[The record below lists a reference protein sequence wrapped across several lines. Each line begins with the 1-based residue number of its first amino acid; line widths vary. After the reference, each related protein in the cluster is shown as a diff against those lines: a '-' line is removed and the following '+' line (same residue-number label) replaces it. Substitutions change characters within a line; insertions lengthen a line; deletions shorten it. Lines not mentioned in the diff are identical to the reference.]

1 MLRRILTLF
10 VIAGAAGVLAGCQ
23 GNQELR
29 AEMINVRDRAAAEM
43 DRMKKQNELL
53 NRKLNDMNETVGKLQ
68 ESNDRLSTEL
78 TNYATR
84 PEEVKLEIISEVNTR
99 FSAMSENQKEFMTQI
114 NEQFETT
121 TAAIESD
128 LDTRLA
134 AISDT
139 LNDHSMFVHFIAS
152 QQDSINRVFA
162 NRFDSRP
169 WYESI
174 LGKWEDMKKTQ
185 NAAATP

>member
-10 VIAGAAGVLAGCQ
+10 VIAGATGVLAGCQ
-23 GNQELR
+23 GNRELR

-43 DRMKKQNELL
+43 DRMKKNNELL
-53 NRKLNDMNETVGKLQ
+53 NRKLNDMTETVGKLQ
-68 ESNDRLSTEL
+68 ESNDRLSNEL
-78 TNYATR
+78 TQYATR
-84 PEEVKLEIISEVNTR
+84 PEEVKLEIITEVNTR
-99 FSAMSENQKEFMTQI
+99 FSAMAKSQDEFVADVNGRFDTK
-114 NEQFETT
+114 

-139 LNDHSMFVHFIAS
+139 LNDHSMFVHFVAS

-174 LGKWEDMKKTQ
+174 LGKWEDMKKAQ
-185 NAAATP
+185 AAATP